1 MTERVETVVAIEHAV
16 AVVTGANRGLG
27 REFARQLMERGAH
40 VYAGA
45 RDPGS
50 VDLEG
55 VEPLQ
60 LDITRPEQAANA
72 ARVASTASILIN
84 NAGVSTLA
92 RASDGSLDDIRHEM
106 EVNYFGTLNMVRA
119 FAPVLAANGGGAML
133 NVSSV
138 MAWLALEHSNSYGA
152 SKAAVWALTNG
163 LRVELAGAGT
173 QVSSMLMASAD
184 TDMMSAFDIP
194 KHRPED
200 IVRVALDRFTAGE
213 LEILADDAAE
223 GLKEAL
229 SQDRGVHTA

>member
-1 MTERVETVVAIEHAV
+1 MVAIEHAV

-27 REFARQLMERGAH
+27 REFARQLMERGAR

-60 LDITRPEQAANA
+60 LDITRPEQAAEA

-92 RASDGSLDDIRHEM
+92 RVSDGSLDDIRREM

-138 MAWLALEHSNSYGA
+138 MAWLALDHSNSYGA
-152 SKAAVWALTNG
+152 SKAAVWALSNG
-163 LRVELAGAGT
+163 LRVELADAGT
-173 QVSSMLMASAD
+173 QVSSMFMASTD

-200 IVRVALDRFTAGE
+200 IVRVALDRFAAGE
-213 LEILADDAAE
+213 LEILADDTAE

-229 SQDRGVHTA
+229 SQDRGVHAA